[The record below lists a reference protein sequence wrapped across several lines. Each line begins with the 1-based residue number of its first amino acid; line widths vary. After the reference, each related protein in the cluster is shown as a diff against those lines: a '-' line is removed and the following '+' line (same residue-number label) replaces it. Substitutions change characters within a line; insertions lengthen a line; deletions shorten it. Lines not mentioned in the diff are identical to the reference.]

1 MYLINMQYLIF
12 VTRMKTTVSSYMII
26 NWILNVHHFLIV
38 NIYIMKTLILTL
50 VLSFII
56 IKYNFKK
63 KVLVDTQSY

>member
-26 NWILNVHHFLIV
+26 NWILSVHHFLIV
-38 NIYIMKTLILTL
+38 NIYITKTLILTL